1 MKTSAPPRLDKRRS
15 SALYN
20 ELLSIA
26 KVMLPQWQAD
36 QKGAELLTALFK
48 TSAQMA
54 ENITLAIDSSP
65 QRDQIAFF
73 DMLDIPAEAPR
84 PAQCPIAF
92 LLSDKQK
99 KSVFA
104 ARGTQVA
111 ASGDDGEIVFETA
124 QDFFLTPSRLN
135 FIAAVDGDEDRIEL
149 APPNFLELA
158 AAPGPLPIFKAS
170 SFSKSGSKFL
180 QIEPLGDLTAG
191 DVIKVNS
198 AAYHI
203 EQEDEGIY
211 ALTPALE
218 ADVDPAKGALIEKV
232 TTFDTFTLRNQQKHY
247 FYIGHNELFNLEQA
261 STIYLEIEPLEVI
274 QNLLSSD
281 IQWQMYGVHESEEEP
296 RWLPINAKLAD
307 NGQLELEKY
316 WRGSVEALAI
326 NNIEA
331 LWIRAEYTE
340 KISQEKILGTRVN
353 RLKIG
358 VKSLSETAVEVPTET
373 ISACDCNNQTT
384 DTGTGT
390 DNAVS
395 TATTSELSEGSLT
408 ITQAFHNGTPLP
420 LSSRFLPFGPEPRRF
435 DTFAMAIPEV
445 LSKKNAAVTL
455 AVTLPDSS
463 IQHMAFVQKLGGPER
478 AYGVSS
484 NGALQGLMFDDD
496 INKYT
501 WIEIGQPQIE
511 DLDSGDDDTTLNLLS
526 LDSSLTP
533 QSFQAINYYAIQDN
547 VVVRDRRG
555 AWWVLNIYIDLPG
568 EERFSKAVW
577 NPLTPAAT
585 TAEISR
591 DYSVLRRGNP
601 YFSPFSF
608 AVVLA
613 VFDNT
618 LKRMEINTSYRSG
631 DPAFNDIVPTD
642 PISAPDVD
650 TDSRII
656 LVQSP
661 NWPQPKASFPMEVVV
676 LDKNQNL
683 WLADI
688 EKDNDPVNWQNIT
701 VPGVPLISPQIRPSV
716 MRHASNNDLVIFAA
730 NDQLAPFTLS
740 IDTVADTAVVFA
752 PSTSSIT
759 TGSEIHCYPSALY
772 GEPLAVFW
780 GKTDGQ
786 ASASLWSSNGEL
798 GTLALPEPRPE
809 SPSVDSGF
817 IYQNQDLP
825 ELVLNRVDE
834 SVLRNRLGQVV
845 QYEHHHWITR
855 NNQSNVNLIEVDV
868 AANAVFF
875 PYQVLLDFG
884 SDTFILPNNIFGGA
898 TPSLTNWI
906 LWAQL
911 GAFSGTSVDGG
922 TQVQLDNSDGT
933 TQLGSVFIIENKRFV
948 VDIFDALN
956 KVATLNQSSGI
967 ATGDPINYTLL
978 DTSGPVDVVAVTAD
992 NVNTALKI
1000 IGATTLPEFNTPI
1013 IFNTGSANRQ
1023 RRLSRTIEDSGEF
1036 WGLLNTAWANPF
1048 NPPQVDALLLN
1059 LDTVQWTEIPFPRGY
1074 QNPELAWEYFDGS
1087 SWRRLENKFVDG
1099 SNQLANSGDITFTVP
1114 HNLAPVEIAGQED
1127 YWIRTRLIGGDY
1139 GQAQYIVETD
1149 TVSVPNTQTINVNTD
1164 NLRPP
1169 EILRIEAN
1177 FSLLET
1183 VPAEFVLVQ
1192 NNLGFHNS
1200 TQASQVENAQFE
1212 LFEGATKIN
1221 QDSIAVNVEN
1231 TQGENCQPEPKSCY
1245 WKKPGS
1251 CSEDE
1256 VITPTTEDVESP
1268 LAETAKSQRVV
1279 YFGFSQAFQVGQL
1292 SFYIDAEDQ
1301 IDNVPLDFEI
1311 LMEEGWRRVS
1321 HADESQGFHRRAYL
1335 QVAIEFI
1342 PRKYR
1347 LFGQDLFWLRARPSI
1362 EVAAWAPRLHGVFVN
1377 AIAAE
1382 QVQTRQQE
1390 MLGSSS
1396 GEKSQQFSI
1405 SQSPVLPPS
1414 FELRVREKLTVEE
1427 RATLLAADKD
1437 AVTQYPALS
1446 IEGDWIKWRAVESF
1460 IGQEQTARVFK
1471 LDPMLGIVTFG
1482 AETKIPPPG
1491 RDNVRV
1497 IRYQTGGG
1505 TVGNVDAYNIGALKS
1520 DLPGVETVAN
1530 PVRAAGGT
1538 EPPVLSAQIS
1548 DAPARIRHSGH
1559 ALSPTDIEALAV
1571 ATSPRLVQARCLFP
1585 TEINSKIQVAIAV
1598 DTGAAR
1604 CPQPSLADRQSLA
1617 ELLRERAWGG
1627 LDEEEIEIVGPT
1639 YVAISLR
1646 LELQART
1653 LAEAASLE
1661 QQARQR
1667 LSDLLDPIK
1676 GGPAHLSTQQ
1686 STQQGWPFARRL
1698 WESDILRCLAQIP
1711 SFDRILGDIE
1721 ISTIDPC
1728 QQLDNMPTFGLICA
1742 ENNNIELT
1750 VNLTQGGSR

>member
-1139 GQAQYIVETD
+1139 GQAQ
-1149 TVSVPNTQTINVNTD
+1149 
-1164 NLRPP
+1164 
-1169 EILRIEAN
+1169 
-1177 FSLLET
+1177 
-1183 VPAEFVLVQ
+1183 
-1192 NNLGFHNS
+1192 
-1200 TQASQVENAQFE
+1200 
-1212 LFEGATKIN
+1212 
-1221 QDSIAVNVEN
+1221 
-1231 TQGENCQPEPKSCY
+1231 
-1245 WKKPGS
+1245 
-1251 CSEDE
+1251 
-1256 VITPTTEDVESP
+1256 
-1268 LAETAKSQRVV
+1268 
-1279 YFGFSQAFQVGQL
+1279 
-1292 SFYIDAEDQ
+1292 
-1301 IDNVPLDFEI
+1301 
-1311 LMEEGWRRVS
+1311 
-1321 HADESQGFHRRAYL
+1321 
-1335 QVAIEFI
+1335 
-1342 PRKYR
+1342 
-1347 LFGQDLFWLRARPSI
+1347 
-1362 EVAAWAPRLHGVFVN
+1362 
-1377 AIAAE
+1377 
-1382 QVQTRQQE
+1382 
-1390 MLGSSS
+1390 
-1396 GEKSQQFSI
+1396 
-1405 SQSPVLPPS
+1405 
-1414 FELRVREKLTVEE
+1414 
-1427 RATLLAADKD
+1427 
-1437 AVTQYPALS
+1437 
-1446 IEGDWIKWRAVESF
+1446 
-1460 IGQEQTARVFK
+1460 
-1471 LDPMLGIVTFG
+1471 
-1482 AETKIPPPG
+1482 
-1491 RDNVRV
+1491 
-1497 IRYQTGGG
+1497 
-1505 TVGNVDAYNIGALKS
+1505 
-1520 DLPGVETVAN
+1520 
-1530 PVRAAGGT
+1530 
-1538 EPPVLSAQIS
+1538 
-1548 DAPARIRHSGH
+1548 
-1559 ALSPTDIEALAV
+1559 
-1571 ATSPRLVQARCLFP
+1571 
-1585 TEINSKIQVAIAV
+1585 
-1598 DTGAAR
+1598 
-1604 CPQPSLADRQSLA
+1604 
-1617 ELLRERAWGG
+1617 
-1627 LDEEEIEIVGPT
+1627 
-1639 YVAISLR
+1639 
-1646 LELQART
+1646 
-1653 LAEAASLE
+1653 
-1661 QQARQR
+1661 
-1667 LSDLLDPIK
+1667 
-1676 GGPAHLSTQQ
+1676 
-1686 STQQGWPFARRL
+1686 
-1698 WESDILRCLAQIP
+1698 
-1711 SFDRILGDIE
+1711 
-1721 ISTIDPC
+1721 
-1728 QQLDNMPTFGLICA
+1728 
-1742 ENNNIELT
+1742 
-1750 VNLTQGGSR
+1750 